1 VKARELRFEEAPDP
15 EVRFW
20 GRTERNSVSGTER
33 KNLPQKVRE
42 GVTYRDTSVRLR
54 IASELAGGEPDL
66 WKRRK
71 EERE

>member
-20 GRTERNSVSGTER
+20 GGTERNSISRTER

-42 GVTYRDTSVRLR
+42 DVTYRDTSVRLR
-54 IASELAGGEPDL
+54 IDSELAGGEPDL

-71 EERE
+71 EDRE